1 MNFNSFVNNLS
12 WKKLILIIVGVVIV
26 GWLVREVMFW
36 TFFHE
41 TKQMFNQFNKQFTEQ
56 QKDIQKTISD
66 SDNEFVARN
75 KNFNDLSKNF
85 NQGFDELQNKNAATW
100 EKIENERAV
109 REAAF
114 DKEFEEAPKKMWD
127 HHEKMAKMMRDG
139 FIKDSKQM
147 HKDFQG
153 NEANVTKLKECTK
166 KLAVIGFLKDGLPE
180 SENITSEQRKSRDQT
195 ILLIRQE
202 IAKAERCVS
211 SL

>member
-12 WKKLILIIVGVVIV
+12 WKKLAIIIVGVIFA
-26 GWLVREVMFW
+26 GWLIREVMFW

-41 TKQMFNQFNKQFTEQ
+41 AKGMFNQFNKQFTEQ
-56 QKDIQKTISD
+56 QKDIQKKLDD
-66 SDNEFVARN
+66 SDREFVARN
-75 KNFNDLSKNF
+75 KSFNDLSNNF
-85 NQGFDELQNKNAATW
+85 NQGFDEIQRRNVATW
-100 EKIENERAV
+100 EKIEKERAV

-153 NEANVTKLKECTK
+153 NEVNAKKLKECTK
-166 KLAVIGFLKDGLPE
+166 KLALLGLLQGALTG
-180 SENITSEQRKSRDQT
+180 SENITPEQRTARDQT
-195 ILLIRQE
+195 ELLIRQE